1 MRKADVDEVCRHF
14 PELSTALQ
22 EVANL
27 RSRQFLVKTSNP
39 LKDGDI
45 VKVVKEG
52 SSVFGRKA
60 KVVNSDWNGLVKVTL
75 VGETAFK
82 TYKRSQLELDVSIL
96 QKFKK
101 GDMVRIIKYG
111 SKMGRIARVE
121 DPAWNDL
128 VKVTLV
134 GDTAFRSYHRYE
146 LENASDADVAETQ
159 KRPPNTVS
167 LAGKIDLPD
176 HSSTEERRPLDNF
189 SPSDDDPEHRF
200 LTSLSPI
207 AYSKVRGAAK
217 KWLAQIKEREACDND
232 SDVTSIIGVDTCKK
246 TSGDCPV
253 GSTSEQN
260 LMSLSSM
267 AVAHQEA
274 EVTLI

>member
-82 TYKRSQLELDVSIL
+82 SYKRSQLELDVSIL

-200 LTSLSPI
+200 LTDNWGKDTALVAVLI
-207 AYSKVRGAAK
+207 EFEGGLDLVTNRKGA
-217 KWLAQIKEREACDND
+217 I
-232 SDVTSIIGVDTCKK
+232 
-246 TSGDCPV
+246 
-253 GSTSEQN
+253 
-260 LMSLSSM
+260 
-267 AVAHQEA
+267 
-274 EVTLI
+274 